1 MIGAR
6 KYAQTQNETASK
18 ERLMVL
24 LFETALKHM
33 RTGAVALET
42 GKRTEA
48 NKVLGKASDIVLELH
63 RTLDPNQAPQLCE
76 QLGEIY
82 RFTAQ
87 RLTQA
92 IASGDP
98 KAVREAERAFLP
110 LVEAF
115 QQAVAQLGQP
125 PVKGVPR

>member
-1 MIGAR
+1 MNAAR
-6 KYAQTQNETASK
+6 RYAQTQNETASK

-24 LFETALKHM
+24 LFETALRHI
-33 RTGAVALET
+33 RTGAAALES
-42 GKRTEA
+42 GKRAEA

-63 RTLDPNQAPQLCE
+63 GTLDPVQAPQLCE

-82 RFTAQ
+82 RFTVL

-92 IASGDP
+92 ISSGDP
-98 KAVREAERAFLP
+98 KAAREAERAFLP

-115 QQAVAQLGQP
+115 QQAVAQLGQGP
-125 PVKGVPR
+125 KSVAR